1 MGIDLKNGMHFS
13 NINTDLSFI
22 SFKILKEWSFL

>member
-13 NINTDLSFI
+13 SINTDL